1 MIFLFFD
8 EPTYLDWLNKNFW
21 WPVILCVLIV
31 LIGFYF
37 IYVHKPKPKL
47 KPLSEEEISLI
58 INLFGGEANIK
69 GVSKEGSRYSFIL
82 KNVEKCNLEKIKDL
96 GATGVFVSGNAVKLI
111 FPFNGD
117 VIMNKFSL

>member
-31 LIGFYF
+31 VVGFYF
-37 IYVHKPKPKL
+37 IFMYKPKPKL

-58 INLFGGEANIK
+58 ISLFGGDTNIK
-69 GVSKEGSRYSFIL
+69 EVSKEGSRYSFEL
-82 KNVEKCNLEKIKDL
+82 ENVEKCNLEKIKDL
-96 GATGVFVSGNAVKLI
+96 GATGVFVSGNTVKLI
-111 FPFNGD
+111 FPFDAN